1 MWKVFFFF
9 KLKKLST
16 KIYFSLEIC
25 ALISRVWEISFRYC
39 FYLSAF
45 KVQNQKQL
53 DVFRTLTDHFQFINV
68 YFWLSCCSELLFF
81 CKQSWIYLSK
91 GPYFPKYKS
100 LFWKK
105 IHQAW
110 HSAVFTINTIFTSN
124 LCPSSSDAHQTRR
137 FSKNDSILDALDAC
151 GRSYHQ
157 HFLASS
163 RHGIMNFTSHY
174 QCIKDTKEVKRFG
187 NSF

>member
-1 MWKVFFFF
+1 MTSFPDNLKQGIAHFYVKSVFFF

-124 LCPSSSDAHQTRR
+124 LCPLPPLMHI
-137 FSKNDSILDALDAC
+137 KLDASPKMTPYLT
-151 GRSYHQ
+151 
-157 HFLASS
+157 L
-163 RHGIMNFTSHY
+163 
-174 QCIKDTKEVKRFG
+174 
-187 NSF
+187 